1 MYSEQWNVQMN
12 RPQKSDGKPRAGDPR
27 RILLVLSGLNPQ
39 VVTETVYALA
49 VKRQPPFVPDEVH
62 LVSTEAGAIHAR
74 KALTGVGNHLSKLCA
89 DYGLPE
95 ISLPDSHIHVVSDS
109 QGQPL
114 ADIRTPADNEVAA
127 DYITELV
134 RQFTAD
140 DGSVLHVSMAGGRKT
155 QGFYMG
161 YALSLFG
168 RPHDELSHVL
178 VAGPFEGLQVFYY
191 PPRLPRV
198 VRLGDGR
205 EVDLSTAEVSLASI
219 PFVRLRHGLSEGL
232 LAGSATFKETVDAA
246 RQLLEPPRLVLDLL
260 NQRVQAGRTVMH
272 LNERELAL
280 LSVFAR
286 RVLNGKPAVAPPA
299 KYVDDEEW
307 AIWLDEEQQ
316 LCKPREDRR
325 RWGAPRP
332 KLTITGENWSVI
344 KTRLHKSLKT
354 AWGPGAK
361 PYLIQQLLTKPTK
374 SFGLDLPA
382 SAVSYG
388 DLS

>member
-1 MYSEQWNVQMN
+1 MN
-12 RPQKSDGKPRAGDPR
+12 DPQSSAAGVSVGLPR
-27 RILLVLSGLNPQ
+27 RVLLVLSGLNPQ

-62 LVSTEAGAIHAR
+62 VVSTEAGAVLAR
-74 KALTGVGNHLSKLCA
+74 RALTGVGNQLASLCV
-89 DYGLPE
+89 DYDLPE
-95 ISLPDSHIHVVSDS
+95 ITLTDRHIHVVSD
-109 QGQPL
+109 GDGRPL
-114 ADIRTPADNEVAA
+114 VDIRTPADNEVAA

-134 RQFTAD
+134 RKFTAD

-178 VAGPFEGLQVFYY
+178 VAGPFEGLQAFYY
-191 PPRLPRV
+191 PPRLSRV
-198 VRLGDGR
+198 VKLSDGR

-219 PFVRLRHGLSEGL
+219 PFVRLRHGLSQGL
-232 LAGSATFKETVDAA
+232 LVGSATFKETVDAA

-260 NQRVQAGRTVMH
+260 NQRVRAGRTVVH
-272 LNERELAL
+272 LNERELAF
-280 LSVFAR
+280 LSVFAK
-286 RVLNGKPAVAPPA
+286 RVLNDQPAVAPPG
-299 KYVDDEEW
+299 KYVNDEEW
-307 AIWLDEEQQ
+307 ATWLDDEQQ

-325 RWGAPRP
+325 RFDANAPKP
-332 KLTITGENWSVI
+332 TMTGENWSVI
-344 KTRLHKSLKT
+344 KTRLHKALKT
-354 AWGPGAK
+354 ALGPGAG
-361 PYLIQQLLTKPTK
+361 PYLIQRISVRPTK
-374 SFGLDLPA
+374 CFGLSLPA